1 MCESGAPIAVSCSQQ
16 AHWKAELGLLQ
27 RRFEEDEKRFP
38 LDSEITCMC
47 KDDVGHMWV
56 TCGSCDYIIKLNTIN
71 VVDPCLAILDVSDFR
86 KQWVKLPEFGVTD
99 HLQL

>member
-1 MCESGAPIAVSCSQQ
+1 MVCESGAPIAVSCSQQ

-47 KDDVGHMWV
+47 KDDF
-56 TCGSCDYIIKLNTIN
+56 GSCDYIIKLNTIN